1 MGGSHSGKKAR
12 SSAALSYSAEW
23 FKGKRFDEKQRL
35 LFEAGLERKGKV
47 YFDVDLFGREFE
59 INASYKRTRWYP
71 LSEKPRGQI
80 DITHTKIRTRGS
92 LRIIQDD
99 DEDYCRPR
107 KEGLAHGIKIRCFAA
122 MICVESS
129 SPSWRNASRIAP
141 PDPAAEF
148 GDEFSLQV
156 LQNEEMDLLI
166 ATILDIEHTEVVT
179 QLRNTIFEYVPQ
191 SWLLSAGRMQRRF
204 AKAMFGF
211 DVILHDSS
219 AKGSSMGSSSKRTNP
234 TVVPIIASENVLK
247 VHVQRSA
254 AAMDSDGFHPPSTIR
269 ASLAGESRNSSLR
282 QDHATKHPAFASPSP
297 SAPGQTEDL
306 HFFSNTPEGRK
317 RVLRVLCYLR
327 RRPRTRNRG
336 TANM

>member
-92 LRIIQDD
+92 LGIIQDD

-129 SPSWRNASRIAP
+129 SPSWFPSSSSSSSSSSKRNASRIAP

-166 ATILDIEHTEVVT
+166 ATILGWYTHIIE
-179 QLRNTIFEYVPQ
+179 
-191 SWLLSAGRMQRRF
+191 LSRQ
-204 AKAMFGF
+204 
-211 DVILHDSS
+211 
-219 AKGSSMGSSSKRTNP
+219 
-234 TVVPIIASENVLK
+234 
-247 VHVQRSA
+247 VHAYTLAQGV
-254 AAMDSDGFHPPSTIR
+254 STR
-269 ASLAGESRNSSLR
+269 
-282 QDHATKHPAFASPSP
+282 
-297 SAPGQTEDL
+297 
-306 HFFSNTPEGRK
+306 
-317 RVLRVLCYLR
+317 
-327 RRPRTRNRG
+327 
-336 TANM
+336 